1 METVSGMDCKVSSN
15 TPQLKYAFVK
25 VFGANN
31 VEIVT
36 KTRTEHMSVEDK
48 QRAKANKNPLL
59 SIFGPQVEWGNCPKS
74 NISAHNRRQ
83 RPRLHQVVQ
92 SLRKLDL
99 IPWLPSLLTNIL
111 LVRRKW

>member
-1 METVSGMDCKVSSN
+1 
-15 TPQLKYAFVK
+15 
-25 VFGANN
+25 
-31 VEIVT
+31 
-36 KTRTEHMSVEDK
+36 MSAEDK

-74 NISAHNRRQ
+74 NISAYNRRQ
-83 RPRLHQVVQ
+83 RPRLYQVVQ

-99 IPWLPSLLTNIL
+99 IPWLPSLSTNIL

>member
-36 KTRTEHMSVEDK
+36 KTRTEHMSAEDK

-59 SIFGPQVEWGNCPKS
+59 SIFGPQVECGNCSKS
-74 NISAHNRRQ
+74 NIPAHNRRQ

-92 SLRKLDL
+92 RSRKLDL

>member
-83 RPRLHQVVQ
+83 RPRLHQLVQ
-92 SLRKLDL
+92 RSIKLDL